1 MRFVHADDFFRA
13 MTQARVESLSGQD
26 IPVLPHTR
34 PAHNRRRGPASA
46 HLTGRVEHNHFRHPL
61 IQGTLFALLPW
72 SAKQDC
78 LHELLMSFDVS
89 GGGDASVIVRCPPLL
104 VHVCG
109 LFLLPGEDP
118 GWRENRPSS
127 DSISWLL
134 LLLRN
139 IPLPPFIGTADGSHW
154 CEATPELR
162 SPLS

>member
-78 LHELLMSFDVS
+78 LHELLMSFDVP

-109 LFLLPGEDP
+109 LFCCPEKTRVGGRTGHLQTAFHGCFCSCAIYLFH
-118 GWRENRPSS
+118 
-127 DSISWLL
+127 
-134 LLLRN
+134 
-139 IPLPPFIGTADGSHW
+139 PFIGTADGSHW
-154 CEATPELR
+154 CEATQELR